1 MTHKEL
7 FWKKDALVVLEKPL
21 KRLAN
26 ELIFSKVAGYKPAA
40 LQKISSITF
49 VFEESVLKFPEQVFH
64 RIHLSGCFL
73 ILYS

>member
-1 MTHKEL
+1 MEKECSGSLGKILEMTCQG
-7 FWKKDALVVLEKPL
+7 VY
-21 KRLAN
+21 
-26 ELIFSKVAGYKPAA
+26 FSKVAGYKPAA